1 MALKFPK
8 SVTEIKPY
16 TQVTHGH
23 QTTENIRKN
32 NSDTTNKLGMSY
44 SNWKKIY
51 QKVPPYLKEPRASL
65 GYGRRESHFIH
76 FPECI
81 CMWLRSNP
89 NQILLTVERYGK
101 EFCCQSNEGVKHRK
115 NSLCYT
121 WTLYKCT
128 LCIFLKNEHFCI

>member
-1 MALKFPK
+1 M
-8 SVTEIKPY
+8 
-16 TQVTHGH
+16 
-23 QTTENIRKN
+23 
-32 NSDTTNKLGMSY
+32 
-44 SNWKKIY
+44 Y
-51 QKVPPYLKEPRASL
+51 QKVSPHLKEPRASL

-115 NSLCYT
+115 KLSVLHLNPV
-121 WTLYKCT
+121 
-128 LCIFLKNEHFCI
+128 